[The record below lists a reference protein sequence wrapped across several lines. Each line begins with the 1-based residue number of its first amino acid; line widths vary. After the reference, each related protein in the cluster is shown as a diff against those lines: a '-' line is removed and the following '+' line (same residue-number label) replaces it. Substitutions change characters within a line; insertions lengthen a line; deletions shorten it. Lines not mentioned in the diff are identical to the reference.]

1 MDKLSRASRRV
12 IAKCRLKETS
22 LNTKNKFSSASLC
35 SITTLAVAVS
45 MALASTSVYA
55 VECSLTGGTTTQK
68 PCVASG
74 TDESATLSIT
84 GTNTLSHTTTPI
96 YVYSNGI
103 GEAKLTSNG
112 NLSIAN
118 SGSTHGINIRGLSDS
133 GKAIAEFSGST
144 NITLSATGD
153 TALLVSS
160 GSDSSVKISGDF
172 NITNNSTAGTVNERD
187 GIEVNT
193 WGVNGGDVTLTH
205 TGQGLISVKNGNAIH
220 TNAKGS
226 SGNIVIDLSGT
237 GKGIQL
243 STDGD
248 NHKGISSIL
257 HTGNL
262 NGSIDI
268 KSNATIS
275 TNGSSA
281 YGIFANAAGNTVS
294 AAATGGLININNT
307 GTINSNAAGSAGY
320 LAHGIATLNKDH
332 DTIIHNDGTIITQG
346 DDASGIR
353 AEQTVDSVTGDI
365 TVTTGSNSYIET
377 NYANADG
384 IHVNIGS
391 EQTGSAINN
400 NSHIMV
406 VAEGS
411 IKTTGN
417 GSAEGIY
424 GAIRNG
430 SNTGDITLVFKGDTI
445 ETTGTGTNR
454 GIYGRQDGQ
463 GNMTLAHYGQ
473 QIITQGNGAYGLY
486 ALVGNGGTTINSGDI
501 KIFSTG
507 QISTGGYGAHG
518 IYANILNNAN
528 SLLIENSGSIATGGS
543 ASSGIRVSS
552 AGSSG
557 IIINNILHSSD
568 AITTNGDSSHG
579 IHAYIENLG
588 TDSGGITVN
597 QQGGTITT
605 SGPGLLGGESNS
617 HGINLLTDAKTGD
630 LNINLIDTLIDVKG
644 RNSDGINVQNQNAA
658 DSDLNI
664 NIYTSGGEIKV
675 LDPTVAQ
682 SGDSNFGIVAIQYGQ
697 AAGDISVK
705 NNGTKISIG
714 TGADG
719 TADRSAAISATFTDN
734 GATGN
739 IIIASSGELSTQGD
753 GYASSAIY
761 ANNKGSGNTDIL
773 NAGAINLT
781 GNSVSGIYAINASGQ
796 INVMNTGDI
805 TSISNDQSRAIY
817 VDSDRGSIT
826 IQNEGR
832 LTVGDSLAS
841 GGDGAQGIT
850 AIVNKGTEHA
860 VILNK
865 GDITTGG
872 SNKSVGIYAGN
883 AGAGNAV
890 IVSDGANITTNGLGL
905 NNHGIHAYTSSG
917 LAAITFSN
925 GTVNVQGQSAG
936 LIATNNASGQAEITL
951 SNATVN
957 GGKTFGQAAVV
968 ATSPNAASVA
978 IGANSHI
985 MGGWSNGSLIGKG
998 LQLDGETG
1006 FLTNFG
1012 SLGAMSDF
1020 AIVTQSGTSTTAT
1033 HTIDNYGT
1041 ITGYVTFG
1049 DEDTTFSNWSSN
1061 SWNIRHFAD
1070 TDGDGIRDAKE
1081 IAVSDFG
1088 AGYDVFKNE
1097 ATGTV
1102 RLLAVS
1108 GETNIPVA
1116 AGYIPDGALDITNAG
1131 TVHGHLLNLDRFEN
1145 RGTIDLSD
1153 NGQAGD
1159 VLLITGG
1166 ATAGANGGGK
1176 FVADGGFLRLDT
1188 VLNDGDLNSLSDV
1201 LVVDEIEAG
1210 SGVTRITINR
1220 VGGMGAI
1227 TIGDGIKVVDVLGTA
1242 DAGSFALD
1250 GVVKGGIYEYTLH
1263 EGSVTTPGN
1272 NSLFLRTNAQ
1282 QLNPDIGSYLAN
1294 QTAATGL
1301 FMHNLHDRLG
1311 EPQLYQNY
1319 REEDKSIPAVWLRAV
1334 AGHTKN
1340 EAGGGLLNQHS
1351 ESTLLHLGGEVADW
1365 SSNGDDRFHLGLM
1378 GAWGRTETKT
1388 TSQTTGSLVKSSIDG
1403 YGIGAYLTWYDNPAN
1418 VEGWYSD
1425 VWTMYNWFNNET
1437 EGSAKYDSESWTTS
1451 LEVGY
1456 AMKLSALE
1464 NYDWML
1470 EPQGQVAYNY
1480 YSVDSIKDRNGMK
1493 VTDSD
1498 ANGFATRLGMR
1509 TYLRPSTFRN
1519 GAQPFF
1525 EVNWLYNSAN
1535 NSMMFNGERIAD
1547 DTPENRFEAKV
1558 GVQGEMTKHLQ
1569 VYSHIGLQWG
1579 QNSYEHAEGQVGV
1592 RYRF

>member
-1 MDKLSRASRRV
+1 MDKQSDAGGRSS
-12 IAKCRLKETS
+12 AKEYYSKKTS
-22 LNTKNKFSSASLC
+22 LNKKITSSSTSLC
-35 SITTLAVAVS
+35 SITTLAVAIGI
-45 MALASTSVYA
+45 ALSSTSAYA
-55 VECSLTGGTTTQK
+55 INCGTVTGGTGEMACSAT
-68 PCVASG
+68 G
-74 TDESATLSIT
+74 TDEEAKLS
-84 GTNTLSHTTTPI
+84 LSGSNNFSYPTTPV
-96 YVYSNGI
+96 YVISNGS
-103 GEAKLTSNG
+103 GEAKLTTSGDLTVTNNG
-112 NLSIAN
+112 
-118 SGSTHGINIRGLSDS
+118 GGHGINVRGQGND
-133 GKAIAEFSGST
+133 GKATAEFSGST
-144 NITLSATGD
+144 NITLGTGAD
-153 TALLVSS
+153 TLVLVSS
-160 GSDSSVKISGDF
+160 GSSSTVKITGDF
-172 NITNNSTAGTVNERD
+172 NITNHSMAGIVDERD
-187 GIEVNT
+187 GVEVNT
-193 WGVNGGDVTLTH
+193 WGPLGGDSKLTH
-205 TGQGLISVKNGNAIH
+205 TCQGLISVQNGNAIH
-220 TNAKGS
+220 MNT
-226 SGNIVIDLSGT
+226 SGPQGHIVVDLAGT
-237 GKGIQL
+237 GTGIQL
-243 STDGD
+243 SANGD

-262 NGSIDI
+262 DGSIDI

-275 TNGSSA
+275 TNGNNA
-281 YGIFANAAGNTVS
+281 YGIYANAVGKTVTPT
-294 AAATGGLININNT
+294 ATGGLININNT
-307 GTINSNAAGSAGY
+307 GAINSNAAGSAGN

-332 DTIIHNDGTIITQG
+332 DTIIYNDGRIITQG
-346 DDASGIR
+346 NDASGIR
-353 AEQTVDSVTGDI
+353 AEHTIDSVTGDI

-377 NYANADG
+377 NFANADG

-391 EQTGSAINN
+391 EQTGAAVNN
-400 NSHIMV
+400 NGNIVV

-424 GAIRNG
+424 GASRDS
-430 SNTGDITLVFKGDTI
+430 SNTGNITLVFKGDTI

-473 QIITQGNGAYGLY
+473 LISTQGNSAHGIYALVGTGGPATQSGDIKVYSTGQIITQGTSAYGIF
-486 ALVGNGGTTINSGDI
+486 ASAGN
-501 KIFSTG
+501 K
-507 QISTGGYGAHG
+507 
-518 IYANILNNAN
+518 AN
-528 SLLIENSGSIATGGS
+528 SILIENSGSIATHGAS
-543 ASSGIRVSS
+543 ARGIHAFS
-552 AGSSG
+552 AGSSK
-557 IIINNILHSSD
+557 ITINNVFDSLSS
-568 AITTNGDSSHG
+568 ITTVGDSAHAISAMINNSGAASDGILINQVGGKLTTDGYDAHG
-579 IHAYIENLG
+579 IFALTYAS
-588 TDSGGITVN
+588 SGDMNIF
-597 QQGGTITT
+597 
-605 SGPGLLGGESNS
+605 
-617 HGINLLTDAKTGD
+617 LTDTEID
-630 LNINLIDTLIDVKG
+630 LKG
-644 RNSDGINVQNQNAA
+644 GNSDGIDVQNLNSGV
-658 DSDLNI
+658 SDLDI
-664 NIYTSGGEIKV
+664 NVITKNSSINTLDSAYPTGG
-675 LDPTVAQ
+675 A
-682 SGDSNFGIVAIQYGQ
+682 NFGIVAYQYGT
-697 AAGDISVK
+697 AAGDINVI
-705 NNGTKISIG
+705 NENTNITTGIS
-714 TGADG
+714 AAG
-719 TADRSAAISATFTDN
+719 TAPNSSAIAVRFHNAT
-734 GATGN
+734 ATGN
-739 IIIASSGELSTQGD
+739 IYVNNSGELSTQGRTAYGIDAVNLGSGTVTILNSNTITTAGESSD
-753 GYASSAIY
+753 GIKTQSESGNIKIGNTGNIITRDGKGIHAKSTTGNIDVRANGNITTGQNTATIHNHGIDASTKDGNVDVYYDNGTIEVVGNANGGGNTIGIASWDNNSTNASVNATINLGSNAIVDASKGVGGLQIRSNGTGIIDIAQGAKVIGG
-761 ANNKGSGNTDIL
+761 ANNASAAKGYGIEFRADTSAGPARFELHNAGSVSALSDLAIKGSGVTGTTL
-773 NAGAINLT
+773 TIN
-781 GNSVSGIYAINASGQ
+781 
-796 INVMNTGDI
+796 
-805 TSISNDQSRAIY
+805 
-817 VDSDRGSIT
+817 
-826 IQNEGR
+826 
-832 LTVGDSLAS
+832 
-841 GGDGAQGIT
+841 
-850 AIVNKGTEHA
+850 
-860 VILNK
+860 
-865 GDITTGG
+865 
-872 SNKSVGIYAGN
+872 
-883 AGAGNAV
+883 
-890 IVSDGANITTNGLGL
+890 
-905 NNHGIHAYTSSG
+905 
-917 LAAITFSN
+917 
-925 GTVNVQGQSAG
+925 
-936 LIATNNASGQAEITL
+936 
-951 SNATVN
+951 
-957 GGKTFGQAAVV
+957 
-968 ATSPNAASVA
+968 
-978 IGANSHI
+978 
-985 MGGWSNGSLIGKG
+985 
-998 LQLDGETG
+998 
-1006 FLTNFG
+1006 
-1012 SLGAMSDF
+1012 
-1020 AIVTQSGTSTTAT
+1020 
-1033 HTIDNYGT
+1033 NYGT
-1041 ITGYVTFG
+1041 IDGYLTLG
-1049 DEDTTFSNWSSN
+1049 AEDTTFSNWSSN
-1061 SWNIRHFAD
+1061 SWNIRNFAD

-1176 FVADGGFLRLDT
+1176 FVADGGFLILDT

-1201 LVVDEIEAG
+1201 LVVDDIEAG
-1210 SGVTRITINR
+1210 SDVTRITINR

-1272 NSLFLRTNAQ
+1272 NSLFLRTSAQ

-1301 FMHNLHDRLG
+1301 FMHSLHDRLG

-1378 GAWGRTETKT
+1378 GAWGRVETKT
-1388 TSQTTGSLVKSSIDG
+1388 TSQATDSRVKGTVDG
-1403 YGIGAYLTWYDNPAN
+1403 YGVGAYLTWYDNPAN

-1480 YSVDSIKDRNGMK
+1480 YSVDSIQDRNGMK

-1535 NSMMFNGERIAD
+1535 NSMMFNDARIAD